1 MKIFVCEFITGGG
14 LYREAL
20 PDGLLREGLLMRDAL
35 LAELAEIKNVELS
48 CSCDTRVHA
57 PAVEH
62 VTIVREVQDVWEIWR
77 ELIAAADAVFVIAP
91 ETSGLLLKLGQMVLA
106 QDKLLL
112 GCPPS
117 VVQLSTSKLTTYH
130 AMMHAGIS
138 AVPSYSAQEW
148 LNAGTRTQEAH
159 WVIKPDDG
167 VGCEDV
173 ICLSDKEQILA
184 WLEQGSRA
192 HTHIVQPLCAGE
204 PASLSMLCRDGQA
217 WLLSCNRQKVSLIS
231 GLFRYEGSVIN
242 DFSQYWVQF
251 DELAQAIAHALPDLS
266 AYVGV
271 DLMVEEG
278 DSPKLTVL
286 EINPRLT
293 TSFVGLHQATGL
305 NIAAT
310 LLMLMQSDAPYKLP
324 EIARNKVEI
333 TL

>member
-35 LAELAEIKNVELS
+35 LAELAEIKDVELS
-48 CSCDTRVHA
+48 CSCDLRVHA

-62 VTIVREVQDVWEIWR
+62 VTLVRDVHDVWQVWR

-91 ETSGLLLKLGQMVLA
+91 ETSGQLLKLSQMVIV

-117 VVQLSTSKLTTYH
+117 VVKLSTSKLATYH
-130 AMMHAGIS
+130 AMKLAGIR

-148 LNAGTRTQEAH
+148 LNGKAHEQAEH

-167 VGCEDV
+167 VGCEDI
-173 ICLSDKEQILA
+173 ICLSDKVQIVTRLM
-184 WLEQGSRA
+184 QGGKEY
-192 HTHIVQPLCAGE
+192 TPIVQPLCAGE
-204 PASLSMLCRDGQA
+204 SASLSMLCRDGQA
-217 WLLSCNRQKVSLIS
+217 WLLSCNRQKVALTS
-231 GLFRYEGSVIN
+231 GLFRYKGSVIN

-251 DELAQAIAHALPDLS
+251 DELAQAIADALPDLS

-305 NIAAT
+305 NIAAE

>member
-1 MKIFVCEFITGGG
+1 
-14 LYREAL
+14 L

-35 LAELAEIKNVELS
+35 LAELAEIKDVALS
-48 CSCDTRVHA
+48 CSCDQRVQA
-57 PAVEH
+57 PSVEH
-62 VTIVREVQDVWEIWR
+62 VTIVRDDQDVWQVWH

-91 ETSGLLLKLGQMVLA
+91 ETSGLLLKLSQMVTA
-106 QDKLLL
+106 QDKLLF

-117 VVQLSTSKLTTYH
+117 LVQLSTSKLATYR
-130 AMMHAGIS
+130 AMQHAGIN

-148 LNAGTRTQEAH
+148 LDTGKYMQEGH

-173 ICLSDKEQILA
+173 ICLSDRDQILA
-184 WLEQGSRA
+184 WLVQGSRA

-204 PASLSMLCRDGQA
+204 PASLSMLCRNGQA
-217 WLLSCNRQKVSLIS
+217 WLLSCNRQKVALTS
-231 GLFRYEGSVIN
+231 GFFQYQGSVVN
-242 DFSQYWVQF
+242 DFAQYWTQF
-251 DELAQAIAHALPDLS
+251 DELAQAIAHALPDLNG
-266 AYVGV
+266 YIGI

-293 TSFVGLHQATGL
+293 TSYVGLYQATGL
-305 NIAAT
+305 NIAAE
-310 LLMLMQSDAPYKLP
+310 LLTLMQSNGPYKLP
-324 EIARNKVEI
+324 EIVRDKVEI